1 MSSAGSGV
9 MSMES
14 GENRSESM
22 GTLGMKLLIVSLS
35 MLFLASIVIYVI
47 IRSRAAVWPPPGM
60 PVVPNGAWITTAVLL
75 ISAVTMF
82 AATSAIK
89 KDAAGVFKVSII
101 LTLLLGIMFL
111 VGQGMVW
118 SGLIKSGIGAGAN
131 MYTFAFF
138 FMSGLHAAH
147 VVGGIIYLSMVAG
160 NGMRGKYTSTSYA
173 PVKYCAMY
181 WHFLDV
187 AWIVLFSVLFIAS

>member
-1 MSSAGSGV
+1 
-9 MSMES
+9 MES
-14 GENRSESM
+14 GESRAEST
-22 GTLGMKLLIVSLS
+22 GTLGMTLLIVSLS

-47 IRSRAAVWPPPGM
+47 IRSRADVWPPPGM
-60 PVVPNGAWITTAVLL
+60 PTVPNGAWITTVILL
-75 ISAVTMF
+75 LSAATMF

-101 LTLLLGIMFL
+101 LTLVLGIMFL

-147 VVGGIIYLSMVAG
+147 VVGGIIYLSVITG
-160 NGMRGKYTSTSYA
+160 GGIRGKYTSTAHA